1 MKKIFPLFLFFL
13 FFISTSNAQHDHHGD
28 VSEKPGYSFMILE
41 GISSASDA
49 AQMDSL
55 LLSLKDMVL
64 FSETD
69 PITKVVQVRVA
80 DPRIVYQS
88 IYDFLVGKG
97 YKPTKEFNTIE

>member
-1 MKKIFPLFLFFL
+1 MKRILIALLFSIC
-13 FFISTSNAQHDHHGD
+13 FIGAKAQHDHHGD
-28 VSEKPGYSFMILE
+28 VSDKPGYSFMILE

-64 FSETD
+64 FSKTD
-69 PITKVVQVRVA
+69 PVSKVVQIRVA